1 MRTRLAMSKKRARP
15 MKQQTWW
22 VRVALV
28 ACFALVAVA
37 CGGTAT
43 ETTAATSTTEGGSTE
58 TTVGETTTTAAPT
71 EEPVTITIWVNREQ
85 YLPLPGYYEAMAADY
100 PNITVVAELVP
111 DDDLFFQLIRMAE
124 ANEPLPDLV
133 QLDDYFAIPLLDAEM
148 QIPLDDFVAQ
158 WQAEDPDGFAAVSPN
173 AFFTNDDGAIVGIT
187 PVATMDVL
195 YYRSDWL
202 AEAGITDPIISWQ
215 GLLDAARAIKA
226 ARPDNLT
233 FALPSNRGSGVNWF
247 LSMLAASGVQFDGSV
262 PQLTSDA
269 GLSVIEFLQTLI
281 REDLTTIESLAWGD
295 DESRG
300 AWIGGQAAITYDS
313 VRSVNDLGGTL
324 IEAGVEYPDGWATL
338 ESPIKLTDDGEDVGI
353 RLLGTRTY
361 HITAAS
367 EHPAEAGIA
376 LRYLLKPERA
386 FEMLDASLIPLQR
399 EVLES
404 DEFTELQ
411 PFIPQPQIDAILTGS
426 QRPADSKF
434 FQVIEI
440 LEQVVQDAFQDQ
452 EQTAQALAEKWQAEM
467 DALEG

>member
-1 MRTRLAMSKKRARP
+1 MIRFPTPMETLKWRVRL
-15 MKQQTWW
+15 
-22 VRVALV
+22 ALV
-28 ACFALVAVA
+28 ACLSVAAGA

-43 ETTAATSTTEGGSTE
+43 DTTSATTGAS
-58 TTVGETTTTAAPT
+58 TTTAAGT
-71 EEPVTITIWVNREQ
+71 GTTAGEATTTGGASKEPVTITLWVNREQ
-85 YLPLPGYYEAMAADY
+85 YLPLPGYYEALAADY
-100 PNITVVAELVP
+100 PNITVEAELVP

-124 ANEPLPDLV
+124 ADEPLPDLV
-133 QLDDYFAIPLLDAEM
+133 QLDDYFAIPLFDAGL
-148 QIPLDDFVAQ
+148 QIPLDDFVAE
-158 WQAEDPDGFAAVSPN
+158 WEAEDPEGFAAVSPN
-173 AFFTNDDGAIVGIT
+173 AFFTNEEGAIVGIT
-187 PVATMDVL
+187 PVATMDVI

-202 AEAGITDPIISWQ
+202 AEAGVTEPIESWQ
-215 GLLDAARAIKA
+215 GLLEAARALKA
-226 ARPDNLT
+226 TMPDILP

-247 LSMLAASGVQFDGSV
+247 LSMLAASGVEFEGSV
-262 PQLTSDA
+262 PQLTSEA
-269 GLSVIEFLQTLI
+269 GLAVINFLQTLI

-324 IEAGVEYPDGWATL
+324 IESGVEYPDGWSTVQ
-338 ESPIKLTDDGEDVGI
+338 SPIKLTDDGEDVGT

-404 DEFTELQ
+404 QEFTELQ
-411 PFIPQPQIDAILTGS
+411 PFIPQPQIDAVLTAS

-434 FQVIEI
+434 FQVIEV
-440 LEQVVQDAFQDQ
+440 LEQVVQDAFEDR
-452 EQTAQALAEKWQAEM
+452 EQTPEALAEKWQAEL